1 MGFELVHRKSFST
14 PRTGKAGLVEAV
26 PGSQHR
32 EPVHRAPELP
42 GEALEG
48 LRLEWG
54 KGPLGTGKS
63 DDTVIPFCTSKCF
76 WLYHR
81 MPTNLLV

>member
-14 PRTGKAGLVEAV
+14 PRPGKAGLVEAV
-26 PGSQHR
+26 RGPQHR
-32 EPVHRAPELP
+32 APVHRAPELP
-42 GEALEG
+42 EEALEG

-54 KGPLGTGKS
+54 KGPLGTGMF
-63 DDTVIPFCTSKCF
+63 DDAVIPFCRSKCF
-76 WLYHR
+76 RLYHQ

>member
-26 PGSQHR
+26 PGPQHR
-32 EPVHRAPELP
+32 APVHRAPELP
-42 GEALEG
+42 EEALEG
-48 LRLEWG
+48 LRLELG
-54 KGPLGTGKS
+54 KGPLGTGMS
-63 DDTVIPFCTSKCF
+63 DDAVIPFCRSKCF
-76 WLYHR
+76 RLYHR